1 MTMVQFYK
9 HDIAPWRG
17 GTVMLSDRAYRV
29 YHVLVEEIMLNEGPA
44 PLHERSLA
52 GKANRSVRDFR
63 AAMEELIGFGKI
75 TVRGGFVHNS
85 RCENELN
92 SIRTN
97 REHASN
103 GGRNSGEVRKKAIV
117 LNGGVEAPLPSAMKP
132 KREEK
137 EIEKKEEI
145 SVPSEPRPKK
155 VRTQYP
161 EEFETFWSGYP
172 TDVNMSKKEAF
183 DAWKRMGAEARQDAV
198 ASLPAFRAYC
208 QANVDYRPIHAG
220 RFLLK
225 ARFEGFLKVAQ
236 QAAVPSVYIKR
247 TDPAWSAWDAF
258 YRKTKGQA
266 PPTDA
271 AGGWRFPSET
281 PPQEQVA

>member
-9 HDIAPWRG
+9 HDIAQWRG

-29 YHVLVEEIMLNEGPA
+29 YHVLVEEIMLNEGPV

-52 GKANRSVRDFR
+52 GKSNRSVRDFR
-63 AAMEELIGFGKI
+63 AAMEELIEFGKI
-75 TVRGGFVHNS
+75 TLRGGFVHNS

-103 GGRNSGEVRKKAIV
+103 GGRNSGEVRKKPIV
-117 LNGGVEAPLPSAMKP
+117 LNGGIEAPLPSAMKP

-137 EIEKKEEI
+137 EIEKKDILEPT
-145 SVPSEPRPKK
+145 VPRPK

-161 EEFETFWSGYP
+161 EEFDRFWSGYP

-183 DAWKRMGAEARQDAV
+183 DAWKRMADDDRQKAID
-198 ASLPAFRAYC
+198 SLPAFRAYC
-208 QANVDYRPIHAG
+208 QANPDYRPIHAG

-225 ARFEGFLKVAQ
+225 ARYEGFLKVAQ
-236 QAAVPSVYIKR
+236 QAAVPTVYIKR
-247 TDPAWSAWDAF
+247 TDPAWAAWDAF
-258 YRKTKGQA
+258 YRQTKGQA